1 LKSPNTT
8 RTKTFLITL
17 QTLRSRAT
25 LTEGEVGVAVVEAI
39 EVDSEEVVMMP
50 LVEEGGTADEGAVME
65 TTEEEEVIKT
75 GEMPVKTHLL
85 VHRATVEE
93 VAVIVGVEEKTLVT
107 KGSCIQIL

>member
-1 LKSPNTT
+1 M
-8 RTKTFLITL
+8 
-17 QTLRSRAT
+17 
-25 LTEGEVGVAVVEAI
+25 VVVEAI
-39 EVDSEEVVMMP
+39 EVDSEGAVMMP
-50 LVEEGGTADEGAVME
+50 LVVEEGTADEGAVME

-93 VAVIVGVEEKTLVT
+93 VAVIVDVEEKTLVT

>member
-1 LKSPNTT
+1 MKSPNTT

-39 EVDSEEVVMMP
+39 EVDSEVVMMP

-93 VAVIVGVEEKTLVT
+93 VAVIVDAEEKTLVT
-107 KGSCIQIL
+107 KGNCIQIL